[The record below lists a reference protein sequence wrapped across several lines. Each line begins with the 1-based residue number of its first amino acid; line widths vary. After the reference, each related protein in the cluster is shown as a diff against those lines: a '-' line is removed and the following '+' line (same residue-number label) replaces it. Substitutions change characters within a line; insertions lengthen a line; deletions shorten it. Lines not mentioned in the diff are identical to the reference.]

1 MEIIMENIIELF
13 IMPVGLVLI
22 GLFIALVVKS
32 NVTSRILVFIC
43 LGFLAVFSMPYMTMK
58 LNQFVDIY
66 PTLDLDKKQDAQVI
80 VVLTAGI
87 KYAPEFKTFVSS
99 KNSLVRARYTDLISR
114 ITKLP
119 ILVSGGNSDKKIK
132 KPSEAYIVS
141 RAITFLGSHP
151 KYLEEKSKNTYESA
165 INTAKKLKE
174 LKMDKIILITNATH
188 MKRSINEFKKQGITV
203 IAAPCNKISTVTTWQ
218 RFLPSSLGQTTN
230 ILHEIIGLVWYKV
243 KSFF

>member
-43 LGFLAVFSMPYMTMK
+43 LSFLVVFSMPYMTMK
-58 LNQFVDIY
+58 LNQFVDVY
-66 PTLDLDKKQDAQVI
+66 PALDLDKKQDAQII

-87 KYAPEFKTFVSS
+87 EYAPEFKTFVSS
-99 KNSLVRARYTDLISR
+99 KNSLTRARYTDLVAR
-114 ITKLP
+114 VTKLP
-119 ILVSGGNSDKKIK
+119 ILISGGNSDKKEKI
-132 KPSEAYIVS
+132 PSEASVVS

-165 INTAKKLKE
+165 INTAKKLKK

-188 MKRSINEFKKQGITV
+188 MRRSINEFVRHGITV
-203 IAAPCNKISTVTTWQ
+203 TAAPTNKMVTVTDWQ
-218 RFLPSSLGQTTN
+218 KFLPSSLEQTT
-230 ILHEIIGLVWYKV
+230 IVLHEIIGLIWYKI